1 MFKEGGKRAL
11 GGLVLHGATCKSEGG
26 DIIEWE
32 EDNNVLNQLDWEG
45 LEMRLHL
52 GLWACRRQFSKV
64 VVTR

>member
-1 MFKEGGKRAL
+1 
-11 GGLVLHGATCKSEGG
+11 VLHGATCKSEGG